1 MKNVAYIAADI
12 LTSDHEAVADLL
24 IHGRNN
30 HQKDSEDEDL
40 IVEEIEGETETQESK
55 TTG

>member
-55 TTG
+55 TT